1 MQTFDHKHGRI
12 YIHCVFVELILNWLS
27 IHCKHTSKQALGA
40 QLVTIIRKWTNFHR
54 QNCSVHSFGCA
65 TLFMAL
71 SIPYC
76 FKLPLYFFPWKLA
89 DHRLTTEHHIHIYKF
104 VVVSILG
111 ESLSLAIEARI
122 NNIKLLAMAWALRFF
137 DIVVG
142 KCTAFICSVS
152 GFILIH
158 LVVYICHTNAI
169 ILFTLLTKPTP
180 CFCVFV
186 YFHDWLE
193 ITADF
198 FSWLQKGL
206 LFHVRPGRWVLA
218 FGTFHLLLAA
228 LSH

>member
-111 ESLSLAIEARI
+111 ESLSLAIKHASTILNYLQWPEHCAFLI
-122 NNIKLLAMAWALRFF
+122 LLLVNVRRLF
-137 DIVVG
+137 VR
-142 KCTAFICSVS
+142 SRVS
-152 GFILIH
+152 F
-158 LVVYICHTNAI
+158 
-169 ILFTLLTKPTP
+169 LFT
-180 CFCVFV
+180 
-186 YFHDWLE
+186 WLF
-193 ITADF
+193 TYAT
-198 FSWLQKGL
+198 
-206 LFHVRPGRWVLA
+206 RMR
-218 FGTFHLLLAA
+218 
-228 LSH
+228 